1 MFELTPRFRSKL
13 ACGVFLLV
21 ASLSVNT
28 QAAEP
33 PAQPKNKTVI
43 TRPSNGWE
51 TDDGVRRSMSAIQQA
66 MASRQQDIAA
76 DRLGAQDYQGLAK
89 SIEENLAVAEKSSQ
103 APVASLKAFQAIVA
117 IDLRRSA
124 ELMRTGA
131 TVKLQR
137 AGALG
142 VPQTL
147 NNYGQYFQHPGWV
160 VAK

>member
-1 MFELTPRFRSKL
+1 M
-13 ACGVFLLV
+13 V
-21 ASLSVNT
+21 AIMSVNT

-33 PAQPKNKTVI
+33 AAQPKNKTVN

-51 TDDGVRRSMSAIQQA
+51 TDDGVRRAMSAIQQA

-76 DRLGAQDYQGLAK
+76 DRLSAKDYQGLAK
-89 SIEENLAVAEKSSQ
+89 SIEESLAMAEKSSQ
-103 APVASLKAFQAIVA
+103 APVAALKAFQAIVA

-160 VAK
+160 AAK